1 MFLAAK
7 GRGPVGKKFAF
18 RLQELHS
25 LHANLRF
32 VFVLLLILTLTI
44 LAYMAVRL
52 LLLPNPPKDFEL
64 GTLCFF
70 AVACIVLP
78 IGQLQC
84 LRRMRHDTREK
95 IEMMTFVDELT
106 GVYNY
111 RYLEQR
117 LTEEIQRAKRHG
129 SPVSC
134 IYIDFD
140 NFKMINDTYGHE
152 TGNIVLQRVSQT
164 ARSSARGEDFVG
176 RLGGDEF
183 LIVLPQT
190 DNAGAL
196 ITAERVKKKL
206 DAMEL
211 VASNGDRIDFLS
223 FSMGVASYPSSAQ
236 SKDDLIRAADE
247 AMYRAKKAGGDRV
260 CI

>member
-1 MFLAAK
+1 VA
-7 GRGPVGKKFAF
+7 KKFAF

-32 VFVLLLILTLTI
+32 VFVLLLVLTLSI
-44 LAYMAVRL
+44 MAYIAVRVF
-52 LLLPNPPKDFEL
+52 LLPQQTMTALEL
-64 GTLCFF
+64 SILCFF
-70 AVACIVLP
+70 AVACVVLSV
-78 IGQLQC
+78 GQLQC

-129 SPVSC
+129 SPLSC

-140 NFKMINDTYGHE
+140 NFKLINDTYGHE
-152 TGNIVLQRVSQT
+152 TGNTVLQRVSQT

-211 VASNGDRIDFLS
+211 VASNGDRIDFLT

>member
-1 MFLAAK
+1 
-7 GRGPVGKKFAF
+7 VGKKFAF

-32 VFVLLLILTLTI
+32 VFILLLVLTLSIMAYMGVRVFLLPERMTI
-44 LAYMAVRL
+44 LE
-52 LLLPNPPKDFEL
+52 FS
-64 GTLCFF
+64 TLCFF
-70 AVACIVLP
+70 AVACVVLSV
-78 IGQLQC
+78 GQLQC
-84 LRRMRHDTREK
+84 LKRMRHDTREK

-117 LTEEIQRAKRHG
+117 LAEEIQRAKRHG
-129 SPVSC
+129 SPLSC

-140 NFKMINDTYGHE
+140 SFKLINDTYGHE
-152 TGNIVLQRVSQT
+152 TGNTVLQRASQT

-196 ITAERVKKKL
+196 ITAERIKKKL

-211 VASNGDRIDFLS
+211 VASNGERIDFLT
-223 FSMGVASYPSSAQ
+223 FSMGIASYPTNAQ